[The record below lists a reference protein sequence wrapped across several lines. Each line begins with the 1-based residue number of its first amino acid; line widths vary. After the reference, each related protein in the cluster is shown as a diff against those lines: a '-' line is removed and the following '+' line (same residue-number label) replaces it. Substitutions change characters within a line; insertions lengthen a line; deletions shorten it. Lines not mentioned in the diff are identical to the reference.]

1 MVALIVH
8 AGAWNIPDEEAEA
21 HLAGCRRAAQCGW
34 DVLRR
39 GGTALDA
46 VEESVTIMEDD
57 SHLNA
62 GRGAVLNANG
72 VVQLDA
78 SLMEGRQLEAGSV
91 ASVQRIRNPIRL
103 ARCVLRSPHVLLMGQ
118 GAESFAQESGLALC
132 DPAELI
138 VEREMAR
145 WQSFY
150 HGASD
155 HPPVVYG
162 RETVGAVALD
172 QWGDIAAG
180 TSTGGSPNK
189 HPGRVGDSALIGCG
203 TYADNRRGG
212 VSATGWGE
220 GIIRVTLARTTVEL
234 LDDCHG
240 AAEAAQAAVAQLQA
254 RVGGLAGVIVVDAQ
268 GKIGYAFNTPRLA
281 RAYLSEGMSEPVVG
295 IEP

>member
-8 AGAWNIPDEEAEA
+8 AGAWNIPDEEVEA
-21 HLAGCRRAAQCGW
+21 HLAGCRKAVQRGW

-46 VEESVTIMEDD
+46 VEESVTLMEDD

-62 GRGAVLNANG
+62 GRGAVLNADG

-103 ARCVLRSPHVLLMGQ
+103 ARCVLRSPHVLLVSE
-118 GAESFAQESGLALC
+118 GAERFAQTSGLALC
-132 DPAELI
+132 DPAELV
-138 VEREMAR
+138 VEREVAR

-150 HGASD
+150 RGASD
-155 HPPVVYG
+155 RPPVVYG
-162 RETVGAVALD
+162 RDTVGAVALD

-220 GIIRVTLARTTVEL
+220 GIIRLTLARTTVEL
-234 LDDCHG
+234 LDGCRT
-240 AAEAAQAAVAQLQA
+240 AAEAAQAAVAEMQA

-268 GKIGYAFNTPRLA
+268 GAVGYAFNTPRMA
-281 RAYLSEGMSEPVVG
+281 RAYMNEGMSEPLAG